1 MHKLSMI
8 SAVVALTFSSFAS
21 AGWMTKTEDDIFS
34 GGQKAMLIGEVD
46 PFHALVFDCDS
57 ENLAFSLIEKSKWQE
72 GMELVSHRLLVKVDE
87 EGIHDFAAKGSQRNE
102 HYVQIST
109 ADRDKILGLLKE
121 IRDAQ
126 NQIQIGIQIKELG
139 GKWSGTASVAG
150 STRETDRFL
159 QACKL
164 K

>member
-1 MHKLSMI
+1 MPKLSVI
-8 SAVVALTFSSFAS
+8 SAVVALTFSSLAS
-21 AGWMTKTEDDIFS
+21 AGWMTTTQDDIFS

-57 ENLAFSLIEKSKWQE
+57 ERLALSLIEKSKWQE
-72 GMELVSHRLLVKVDE
+72 GMELASYRLLVKVDQ
-87 EGIHDFAAKGSQRNE
+87 GAIYDFAAKGSQRNE
-102 HYVQIST
+102 QYVQSST

-126 NQIQIGIQIKELG
+126 AQIQIGLQITETG
-139 GKWSGTASVAG
+139 SKWSGTSSVAG
-150 STRETDRFL
+150 STREADRFL
-159 QACKL
+159 QACNL